1 MHYFYNDQ
9 PELALRYYRHIL
21 QLGTANAEIYNNIA
35 LCCFYSQQFDMVITC
50 FERALMNSDSDEITA
65 DCYYNCGLI
74 VLATG
79 DKQLA
84 TQCFKLALT
93 CNSEHAEAYNNLGVI
108 EMMMANSRNQ
118 NNPSIDQIQKSKS
131 LFQTASQ
138 LGPHLYEPNYNLGL
152 IGERNGQYD
161 LCYEYV
167 RKAIAIYPEHY
178 SSQQLLARMK
188 KLYENF

>member
-1 MHYFYNDQ
+1 MGNCS
-9 PELALRYYRHIL
+9 
-21 QLGTANAEIYNNIA
+21 AECYNNIG

-50 FERALMNSDSDEITA
+50 FERALMNSSSDEVTA
-65 DCYYNCGLI
+65 DCWYNCGLV

-84 TQCFKLALT
+84 IQCFKLALVA
-93 CNSEHAEAYNNLGVI
+93 NNEHAESYNNLGVI
-108 EMMMANSRNQ
+108 EMMANSRNQ

-131 LFQTASQ
+131 LFQTSSS
-138 LGPHLYEPNYNLGL
+138 LGSHLYEPNYNLAL

-161 LCYEYV
+161 LCYEYSK
-167 RKAIAIYPEHY
+167 KAINIYPDHY
-178 SSQQLLARMK
+178 SSQQIIQRMK